1 MQIDE
6 DLIRQV
12 QSYIF
17 GKTGIRYFGR
27 VKMTP
32 KNLMVSCPYH
42 KGGQEHK
49 PSCGIKLQN
58 DEKGSVGLVHC
69 FSCGIT
75 TDMSSM
81 MKDLLGPIYNEDEV
95 EAKFGFKT
103 LALNASL
110 VVPDK
115 PLFSIPN
122 IVNVSEGVLR
132 GFRKYHPY
140 LAQRGISENT
150 ARIYD
155 IGFDDYNGHITFPIR
170 DINKN
175 CIGIGRRSIYQK
187 QYLYPP
193 EMIKPLYGLYELSYP
208 INYLYI
214 VEGPFNLWSLY
225 EWGKRAVALLGT
237 GTKYQYQQLL
247 KVDCQGYVLC
257 LDPDNAGRNGTYKL
271 ANFLI
276 DNDKKKIFVG
286 DLPDGRDVN
295 DLSYEEFRH
304 IEVLAFREWQ
314 QKYKIF

>member
-155 IGFDDYNGHITFPIR
+155 IGFDDYIFSDAVSVIEWANYIAEILPKDFLHIHIE
-170 DINKN
+170 K
-175 CIGIGRRSIYQK
+175 
-187 QYLYPP
+187 
-193 EMIKPLYGLYELSYP
+193 
-208 INYLYI
+208 
-214 VEGPFNLWSLY
+214 
-225 EWGKRAVALLGT
+225 
-237 GTKYQYQQLL
+237 
-247 KVDCQGYVLC
+247 
-257 LDPDNAGRNGTYKL
+257 
-271 ANFLI
+271 
-276 DNDKKKIFVG
+276 
-286 DLPDGRDVN
+286 
-295 DLSYEEFRH
+295 DLSQSENYRKITITPYGNRFDYIEEL
-304 IEVLAFREWQ
+304 I
-314 QKYKIF
+314 